1 LKLFRCF
8 FVSFFLLDCLFSPF
22 SLTSLLS
29 ISSHPFIP
37 NITIVIITS

>member
-1 LKLFRCF
+1 MF
-8 FVSFFLLDCLFSPF
+8 FPF

-29 ISSHPFIP
+29 ISSHPSIP